1 MRLPL
6 LRQHRRLVA
15 VLTVVAV
22 VAVLNPAAAPSSA
35 AQTAP
40 STTTTTSIV
49 GATTSTTGPTT
60 TIGPT
65 TTLGAT
71 TSTTAGTTTTTVA
84 PAPPVLTGP
93 PAPASF
99 ATDLTRIYREAT
111 SVVPP
116 PGATPSTASVPK
128 SPDAFATTIAGFSQG
143 QLTQIYDADP
153 SAWPQVISA
162 VDDYA
167 KGVAASAASAPP
179 APVAPKLAPAAA
191 SGTSSPPEIF
201 EANSCPDL
209 AFAASGGAFQER
221 YSLVVAQSAVEL
233 AADILDTVAVGLDSV
248 LEDESPS
255 LPEGFLAIVATI
267 AGKQVSDALAAAL
280 STVAAALEIPIDV
293 IDFVLHRAIDSC
305 QYNNSVGVIPVIDA
319 NAVGT
324 QTNVDGSYGVGQQN
338 FQLGQAINQLLDQ
351 RTQTAINQ
359 LDTAQASL
367 DGDLRHSIEVALE
380 GGGNTAIVSYEMPSS
395 LGGYLDATPIGVQAI
410 VTSTL
415 SLMQAA
421 KQQIPGGAANQ
432 LVQANKALAAGQ
444 YIQAFHMYQNAYQ
457 QLVR

>member
-6 LRQHRRLVA
+6 LHQHRRPVA

-40 STTTTTSIV
+40 STTTTSIV

-60 TIGPT
+60 TVGPT

-71 TSTTAGTTTTTVA
+71 TTTTAGTTTTTVA

-128 SPDAFATTIAGFSQG
+128 SPDAIATTIAGFSQG

-162 VDDYA
+162 VDGYA
-167 KGVAASAASAPP
+167 KGVAAIAASAPP
-179 APVAPKLAPAAA
+179 GPAAPKVAPAEV
-191 SGTSSPPEIF
+191 SGTSSPPVIF
-201 EANSCPDL
+201 EANKCPDL

-221 YSLVVAQSAVEL
+221 YSLRVAQSAVEL
-233 AADILDTVAVGLDSV
+233 AADILDTVAVALDSV

-267 AGKQVSDALAAAL
+267 AGKQISDASAAFL
-280 STVAAALEIPIDV
+280 SAVAAALEIPIDV

-305 QYNNSVGVIPVIDA
+305 QYDNSVGVIPVIDA

-324 QTNVDGSYGVGQQN
+324 QTNVNASYGVGQQN